1 LGQPVPRPSDVPE
14 IQHSTVWPK
23 YLETMGIPLVDG
35 REFTMQ
41 DDKKE
46 SRVVLVNETFA
57 RRFWPGETA
66 LGKRIRSSTDRP
78 YWEVIGVAKDGKY
91 WSLGEDPQPFI
102 YYPMVHDY
110 EGSAALV
117 VSTDSEP
124 AGLINAIRGEV
135 QQMDPNLPVYD
146 VKTLNDHMRLSLFPL
161 RAGAWVAGSFALLAL
176 TLAGLGIYGVMAY
189 SVSQRTRE
197 IGIRMALGANSRD
210 VLGLVIKQGMRLA
223 LIGLGVGLAGSL
235 AVTRLMSSVLY
246 GVSATDAVTFALVS
260 SLLATVVLAACY
272 IPARRAARVDPM
284 IALRYE

>member
-1 LGQPVPRPSDVPE
+1 
-14 IQHSTVWPK
+14 
-23 YLETMGIPLVDG
+23 
-35 REFTMQ
+35 
-41 DDKKE
+41 
-46 SRVVLVNETFA
+46 
-57 RRFWPGETA
+57 
-66 LGKRIRSSTDRP
+66 
-78 YWEVIGVAKDGKY
+78 
-91 WSLGEDPQPFI
+91 
-102 YYPMVHDY
+102 MVRDY
-110 EGSAALV
+110 ETSAALV
-117 VSTDSEP
+117 VSADSEP
-124 AGLINAIRGEV
+124 TGLINAIRREV

-146 VKTLNDHMRLSLFPL
+146 VKTMNDHMRLSLFPL

-197 IGIRMALGANSRD
+197 IGIRMALGATSSS
-210 VLGLVIKQGMRLA
+210 VLGLVVKQGMRLA

-260 SLLATVVLAACY
+260 ALLAVVVLAACY